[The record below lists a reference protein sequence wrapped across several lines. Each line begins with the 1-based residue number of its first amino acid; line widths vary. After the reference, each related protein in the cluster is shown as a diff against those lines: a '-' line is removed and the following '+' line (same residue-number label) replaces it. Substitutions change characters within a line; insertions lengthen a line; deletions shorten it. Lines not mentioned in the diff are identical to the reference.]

1 MIIRTTKTINKVEY
15 DYTYSD
21 AVMYIKRNDIC
32 YTEAIDPLNSNREYE
47 ETDISIV
54 DESDDIVDSIVED
67 MLDSEN

>member
-21 AVMYIKRNDIC
+21 ADMYIKRNDIY

-47 ETDISIV
+47 ETNIPIV

>member
-21 AVMYIKRNDIC
+21 ADMYIKRNDIC

-47 ETDISIV
+47 ETDIPI
-54 DESDDIVDSIVED
+54 DKWKWWYCEILLLKIC
-67 MLDSEN
+67 

>member
-21 AVMYIKRNDIC
+21 TDMYIKRNDI
-32 YTEAIDPLNSNREYE
+32 YYIEAIDPLNSNREYE
-47 ETDISIV
+47 ETDIPIM
-54 DESDDIVDSIVED
+54 DESDDIVED